1 MGNVGGGEILVLLLV
16 ALIFLGPEKLPE
28 VARQVG
34 KVVGEIRKVT
44 AGFQREMQD
53 AVKMIDDAAKEVTSV
68 PTAPAPAVAAVDAA
82 TTEPSASAVEG
93 LLTDPS
99 PDHLVS
105 DSVVPD
111 SVAPTEAAA
120 EPTDTV
126 EHTDTVEPSADPPLP
141 VGAPPFDDTAPVA
154 SAAPPL
160 PVDTAH
166 GGDR

>member
-44 AGFQREMQD
+44 SGFQREMQD
-53 AVKMIDDAAKEVTSV
+53 AVRMIDDAANEVTSM
-68 PTAPAPAVAAVDAA
+68 PTATPAASVPAVDTPVVESSATVVDDPPTDAESTDLAA
-82 TTEPSASAVEG
+82 TVAESTDVESTDVESTDAERDGAAAPSAA
-93 LLTDPS
+93 
-99 PDHLVS
+99 
-105 DSVVPD
+105 
-111 SVAPTEAAA
+111 
-120 EPTDTV
+120 
-126 EHTDTVEPSADPPLP
+126 PPLP
-141 VGAPPFDDTAPVA
+141 FEDTAPVA